1 MHKLIRIYYVTLYA
15 NTLDYLE
22 EMEKFLDSYNL
33 PRLSQDEI
41 DSLSSPITS
50 TNIERTVS
58 PKNTWLFHNMFI
70 KMYKCKLFA
79 VC

>member
-50 TNIERTVS
+50 TNIERTMS
-58 PKNTWLFHNMFI
+58 P
-70 KMYKCKLFA
+70 
-79 VC
+79 